1 LQGLRDVGQIRSGE
15 KVLIQGA
22 SGGVGTFAVQI
33 AKALGAEVTAVCSTR
48 NVEQARR
55 LGADHVS
62 DYTADDFTARPEQYD
77 LIFAANGYHTLGQ
90 YKRALAPGGR
100 YVMAGGASKQMFQA
114 LLLGRFAFGG
124 DRKMGVVSAK
134 PSRQDLEIL
143 RELVEAGKVM
153 PCIDRRY
160 PLEQAA
166 DALRYLGEGH
176 ARGKVVV
183 TMAEDT
189 R

>member
-1 LQGLRDVGQIRSGE
+1 
-15 KVLIQGA
+15 
-22 SGGVGTFAVQI
+22 
-33 AKALGAEVTAVCSTR
+33 
-48 NVEQARR
+48 VEQART
-55 LGADHVS
+55 LGADHIV
-62 DYTADDFTARPEQYD
+62 DYTQEDFTAGPERYD
-77 LIFAANGYHTLGQ
+77 LIFAANGYHALGE

-100 YVMAGGASKQMFQA
+100 YVMAGGAAKQMFQA
-114 LLLGRFAFGG
+114 LLLGRFVFGG

-134 PSRQDLEIL
+134 PNRQDLETI
-143 RELVEAGKVM
+143 RALVEAGKVM

-183 TMAEDT
+183 TMADGA

>member
-1 LQGLRDVGQIRSGE
+1 
-15 KVLIQGA
+15 
-22 SGGVGTFAVQI
+22 
-33 AKALGAEVTAVCSTR
+33 
-48 NVEQARR
+48 
-55 LGADHVS
+55 
-62 DYTADDFTARPEQYD
+62 
-77 LIFAANGYHTLGQ
+77 
-90 YKRALAPGGR
+90 
-100 YVMAGGASKQMFQA
+100 MAGGASKQMFQA

-124 DRKMGVVSAK
+124 YRKMGVVSAK

-143 RELVEAGKVM
+143 CELVEAGKVM